1 MASSYSAPISASQV
15 GSYFVQQYYHV
26 LQYQPDFVH
35 QFYTD
40 ASSIVRVDG
49 DSSESASALVHID
62 SLILSISFCGIK
74 IKTINSLE
82 SWNEGVLVVVS
93 GSVKPKDSCRW
104 RSFVQTFFLAPQ
116 EKGYF
121 VLNDVFHFGDEEVND
136 QPQPLEVPE
145 NNFDALQT
153 APSLATASDYGLEE
167 EAREYVSSVSL
178 EGNGDA
184 DDYSYTELQHELQHE
199 HISEAETKQ
208 EETPLEEPS
217 VLPQIAVETSEEP
230 EPSIQEPVREP
241 SKLSYASILLAPKGK
256 PAPSVSIQPSF
267 AKSTPP
273 PPSEQKPAQ
282 QSDAALH
289 TLLET
294 SPELA
299 DEVSSQEGESMS
311 VYVRNLPSTI
321 STLDIM
327 QEFKSFGRIKQDGV
341 FLRNRKEVGVCYAFV
356 EFEDIQSVKNA
367 IKASPVQIGGRQVYI
382 EERRGGSSS
391 STLRGGGRI
400 TGRGRGGGRSGVRR
414 NS

>member
-49 DSSESASALVHID
+49 DSSESASTLVHID
-62 SLILSISFCGIK
+62 SLILSISFSGIK
-74 IKTINSLE
+74 IKTINSIE

-104 RSFVQTFFLAPQ
+104 RNFVQTFFLAPQ

-153 APSLATASDYGLEE
+153 APSLPTASDYGLEE
-167 EAREYVSSVSL
+167 EAREYVSSVRL

-184 DDYSYTELQHELQHE
+184 DDYSYTELQHE
-199 HISEAETKQ
+199 HIPEAETKQ
-208 EETPLEEPS
+208 EETPLEEAS
-217 VLPQIAVETSEEP
+217 ALPQNLVETSEEP

-241 SKLSYASILLAPKGK
+241 SKLSYASILRAPKGK
-256 PAPSVSIQPSF
+256 PAPSVNIQPSF
-267 AKSTPP
+267 AKSAPP

-289 TLLET
+289 TLLDT

-299 DEVSSQEGESMS
+299 DEGFSQEGESMS
-311 VYVRNLPSTI
+311 VYVRNLPSAI

-367 IKASPVQIGGRQVYI
+367 IKASPIQMGGRQVHI
-382 EERRGGSSS
+382 EERRGGSS